1 MMLFQ
6 STLKDIEN
14 NKSQNDE
21 SVDKSFL
28 SLNELMM
35 TQAKKILIVD
45 DEQYNIDAIEII
57 LEHVC
62 GIEVEF
68 ICT

>member
-1 MMLFQ
+1 MMAAQ
-6 STLKDIEN
+6 T
-14 NKSQNDE
+14 
-21 SVDKSFL
+21 
-28 SLNELMM
+28 
-35 TQAKKILIVD
+35 KKILIVD